1 MSLLGRSASDQ
12 KRSFGHS
19 QHLTHSRHRPFAAM
33 ILVRNNP
40 EGDPTPSRVDIEIT
54 ERIVEIADRL
64 GIVIHDHTIVARN
77 RHASLKSLKP
87 I

>member
-1 MSLLGRSASDQ
+1 
-12 KRSFGHS
+12 
-19 QHLTHSRHRPFAAM
+19 M